1 MLGAVFATDALTEQ
15 DFFFIFF
22 LISLQTSDIT
32 AATSI
37 FYTAASCHISTLF
50 LVTTFP

>member
-1 MLGAVFATDALTEQ
+1 MLGAVFATDL
-15 DFFFIFF
+15 FF

-32 AATSI
+32 AATSF
-37 FYTAASCHISTLF
+37 FYTASSFHISKLF